1 MFKFSTTY
9 INLISMFVSI
19 IIFIFVQLFISNY
32 KFFTHKGLLKA
43 GFYVENQIQ
52 NNIENN
58 EKISNN
64 INNIANNIKN
74 NENDNASNN
83 EQDWYIEIPSISLK
97 ANIKEGTTK
106 EILEDYV
113 GHFEDTPK
121 INGNVGLAGHNRGYK
136 NNYFAHIKELKN
148 GETIIY
154 NYYGESKKY
163 CVTSQIIIK
172 DTQWDL
178 LENTDENMITLITC
192 VENQP
197 EYRRCIQGKEI

>member
-32 KFFTHKGLLKA
+32 ELFTHKGLLRA

-52 NNIENN
+52 NNIKNN

-64 INNIANNIKN
+64 ISNSDNNIK
-74 NENDNASNN
+74 DNISNN

-97 ANIKEGTTK
+97 ANIKEGTTQ

-113 GHFEDTPK
+113 GHFEETSK
-121 INGNVGLAGHNRGYK
+121 INGNVGLAAHNRGYK

-154 NYYGESKKY
+154 NYYGEIKKY
-163 CVTSQIIIK
+163 RVTNQTIIK

-178 LENTDENMITLITC
+178 LENTDENVITLITC

>member
-32 KFFTHKGLLKA
+32 EIFTHKGSLKA
-43 GFYVENQIQ
+43 GFYVGNQIQ
-52 NNIENN
+52 NNIVNN
-58 EKISNN
+58 KKNSNN
-64 INNIANNIKN
+64 IVNSIKN
-74 NENDNASNN
+74 NTNNNTNNN
-83 EQDWYIEIPSISLK
+83 EQNWYIEIPSINLK
-97 ANIKEGTTK
+97 ANIKEGTEK
-106 EILEDYV
+106 ETLEDYV
-113 GHFEDTPK
+113 GHFEETAK

-136 NNYFAHIKELKN
+136 NNYFAHIKELKS

-154 NYYGESKKY
+154 NYYGNVKKY
-163 CVTSQIIIK
+163 YVTNQTIIK

-178 LENTDENMITLITC
+178 LENTDENTITLITC

>member
-9 INLISMFVSI
+9 INLISMFVSV
-19 IIFIFVQLFISNY
+19 IIFVFVQLFISKY
-32 KFFTHKGLLKA
+32 EFFTHKGLLKA
-43 GFYVENQIQ
+43 GFYVENKIQ

-58 EKISNN
+58 EKNLIN
-64 INNIANNIKN
+64 INNTVNNIKN
-74 NENDNASNN
+74 NTNNN

-97 ANIKEGTTK
+97 ANIKESTTQ
-106 EILEDYV
+106 ETLEDYV
-113 GHFEDTPK
+113 GHFEETPE
-121 INGNVGLAGHNRGYK
+121 ISGNVCLAAHNRGYK

-148 GETIIY
+148 GEVIIY
-154 NYYGESKKY
+154 NYYGTIKKY
-163 CVTSQIIIK
+163 CVTNQTIIK